1 MDVAIAGE
9 GGAALVAA
17 SRCSRPP
24 SLLLLEGLA
33 EPARTSAGV
42 TAHPVDALD
51 GLAPAGVGTVQIV
64 GGEAATRRAVNVWAS
79 EHGLPVEE
87 RSLDMVAP
95 PPGVRVIAV
104 SSPSTGS
111 GKTALVRRVARA
123 LRRTG
128 TAVGVAR
135 HPLPNLLLWDGRSE
149 AVVLRSPM
157 ELREPRPIEE
167 WEELAPV
174 IGTGTVV
181 ASGLDPEGVLR
192 AATRAVGPGGVVIWD
207 GGGSAMPWVR
217 PHLHL
222 VAVDLLRELAEG
234 AEAHVRAA
242 DAIVLTKADS
252 APKEHAAEREALVR
266 SWNPHAP
273 VILTDMPPAVPEGA
287 GLIRK
292 RVVVVEDQPSLL
304 LGGLKAGAGAIV
316 ARRFHCGVVDPRPF
330 ARGAVA
336 RALADHP
343 HVGAVIPSV
352 GRTPGEIEDL
362 VASVRATPGDAVLW
376 ASPADP
382 EVLLAGD
389 RRPIFR
395 CYSDLIE
402 VAGGSIPD
410 LLTHPPA
417 DAPPS
422 PPGPRDTT

>member
-1 MDVAIAGE
+1 M
-9 GGAALVAA
+9 LVAA
-17 SRCSRPP
+17 SREARPA
-24 SLLLLEGLA
+24 SMLLLEGLA
-33 EPARTSAGV
+33 GPVSTPGGV
-42 TAHPVDALD
+42 MAHPVDALD
-51 GLAPAGVGTVQIV
+51 RVVPTGVARVELV
-64 GGEAATRRAVNVWAS
+64 GGEVATRRAVSAWAGA
-79 EHGLPVEE
+79 HGLPVGE
-87 RSLDMVAP
+87 RAVEPVAA

-123 LRRTG
+123 LRRSG
-128 TAVGVAR
+128 IAVAVAR
-135 HPLPNLLLWDGRSE
+135 HPLPNLLLWEGRGD
-149 AVVLRSPM
+149 AAVLRSPT
-157 ELREPRPIEE
+157 ELRQPRPIEE

-174 IGTGTVV
+174 IGTGAVV
-181 ASGLDPEGVLR
+181 ATGLDPDGILR
-192 AATRAVGPGGVVIWD
+192 AAARAVGPGGVVVWD

-222 VAVDLLRELAEG
+222 VVVDLLREPAEG

-252 APKEHAAEREALVR
+252 APKDRAVRHEALVR
-266 SWNPHAP
+266 SWNPGAP
-273 VILTDMPPAVPEGA
+273 VVLTDMPPAVPEGA

-304 LGGLKAGAGAIV
+304 LGGLKAGAGAIA

-336 RALADHP
+336 RALAEHP
-343 HVGAVIPSV
+343 HVGAVIPSI
-352 GRTPGEIEDL
+352 GRTPTEIEDL
-362 VASVRATPGDAVLW
+362 TASVRATPGDAVLW

-382 EVLLAGD
+382 EVLLAGEE
-389 RRPIFR
+389 RPVVR

-410 LLTHPPA
+410 LVTRPPA
-417 DAPPS
+417 DWPPS
-422 PPGPRDTT
+422 PPGRTDTT